1 VLNLTIHFGGN
12 AFLFLTKHVDVVEH
26 VHHLGLGCFVDGLRM
41 APNEENEKLVRGED
55 VMLVYVEGPHKIFM
69 IKN

>member
-1 VLNLTIHFGGN
+1 
-12 AFLFLTKHVDVVEH
+12 
-26 VHHLGLGCFVDGLRM
+26 M

-69 IKN
+69 IKS

>member
-41 APNEENEKLVRGED
+41 APNEED